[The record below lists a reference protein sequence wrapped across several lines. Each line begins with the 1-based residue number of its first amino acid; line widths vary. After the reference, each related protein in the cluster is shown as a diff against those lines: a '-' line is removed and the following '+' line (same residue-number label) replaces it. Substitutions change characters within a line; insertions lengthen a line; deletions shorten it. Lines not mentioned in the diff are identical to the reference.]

1 MPSWARPIH
10 GDVLTHTIS
19 GRPASLAEINSCLN
33 HAFWAAP
40 RRDFVADSAA
50 PATAD
55 ALCKSV
61 MITRTFYY
69 NTPGGGR
76 SLFSSPD
83 TWQANAFVSYRRK
96 LGKRFGFSSQVNITN
111 VFNHYVF
118 GTLPNNGS
126 GFTNPANLG
135 VSFYGQPRMYVWTNT
150 LTF

>member
-1 MPSWARPIH
+1 MTNSYSFT
-10 GDVLTHTIS
+10 GDNFLKGV
-19 GRPASLAEINSCLN
+19 
-33 HAFWAAP
+33 
-40 RRDFVADSAA
+40 
-50 PATAD
+50 
-55 ALCKSV
+55 SV
-61 MITRTFYY
+61 GGTVGVGLKNRTFYY

-76 SLFSSPD
+76 ELLSSPD

-126 GFTNPANLG
+126 GYTVPANLG